1 MTAMS
6 YEESK
11 SSASYAGGGTEGT
24 TATEAIR
31 VPVVPGTTPCP
42 YNEEEILTL
51 DVRPRSAENRFSLF
65 DSFSGCRL
73 PPAPRNG
80 FAVVRRNTNRLE
92 FYCNRGF
99 NITSTEPMRCLNVA
113 WTWKPPRCLNGTELE
128 DSPQDGIPLWRL
140 ARGSPCGNNYGDCAQ
155 LCIYGPQHY
164 CCGCQSGYL
173 ANGTEC
179 IAVTCPPLT
188 PPEHGYI
195 VGECVTTYRGKC
207 VFECDEGFELTAQ
220 GSEIRTC
227 QVNGT
232 WSGVTSQCVV
242 KRCGEPPTPVNG
254 YVRDCQEDRAVG
266 TSCTICCIEG
276 YRLVGESTTVCTSSK
291 TWTCPSPASLTRT
304 ARLLEDGLNRTY
316 VYKDTFWP
324 RCPSGF
330 RLRGPQLILCG
341 ANGHWEAVFG
351 QSTLFNCV
359 GGTEGTTA
367 TEAIRVPVVP
377 GTTACPYNEEE
388 ILTLDVRPRS
398 AENRFSLFDS
408 FSGCRLPPAPRN
420 GFAVVRRNT
429 NRLEFYCNRGFNIT
443 STEPM
448 RCLNVA
454 WTWKPP
460 RCLNGTAS
468 LTRTA
473 RLLEDGLNRTY
484 VYKDTFWPRCPSG
497 FRLRGPQLILCGAN
511 GHWEAVF
518 GQSTLFNCVDNEEPV
533 IRCPANITQSVRAG
547 RRGAIVM
554 WKQPEARDNSGVLPE
569 IQQDPENIVSPWRF
583 PIGQTAIRFRATDA
597 ARLSTECTFT
607 FLKPSKRMLKDTVFF
622 GKEYISTLY
631 VVHVRFLHTGS
642 YQFRT
647 SK

>member
-1 MTAMS
+1 MDSVCGLKKVVQIVACLQLLF
-6 YEESK
+6 
-11 SSASYAGGGTEGT
+11 AGGTEGT

-155 LCIYGPQHY
+155 LCIYGSQHY

-195 VGECVTTYRGKC
+195 V
-207 VFECDEGFELTAQ
+207 

-291 TWTCPSPASLTRT
+291 TWTVAEPICNLVQCPSP
-304 ARLLEDGLNRTY
+304 
-316 VYKDTFWP
+316 
-324 RCPSGF
+324 
-330 RLRGPQLILCG
+330 
-341 ANGHWEAVFG
+341 
-351 QSTLFNCV
+351 
-359 GGTEGTTA
+359 
-367 TEAIRVPVVP
+367 
-377 GTTACPYNEEE
+377 
-388 ILTLDVRPRS
+388 
-398 AENRFSLFDS
+398 
-408 FSGCRLPPAPRN
+408 
-420 GFAVVRRNT
+420 
-429 NRLEFYCNRGFNIT
+429 
-443 STEPM
+443 
-448 RCLNVA
+448 
-454 WTWKPP
+454 
-460 RCLNGTAS
+460 AS

-607 FLKPSKRMLKDTVFF
+607 VTV
-622 GKEYISTLY
+622 
-631 VVHVRFLHTGS
+631 VRE
-642 YQFRT
+642 
-647 SK
+647 